1 MKASGVRAVA
11 VMHPKRRLTAR
22 LDRIRQW
29 VGMYWMGDHSR
40 ELTKFAL
47 AESSPVQYLRDVL

>member
-11 VMHPKRRLTAR
+11 VMHQKRRLTAC
-22 LDRIRQW
+22 LDRICQW
-29 VGMYWMGDHSR
+29 VGMYWMGNHSC

-47 AESSPVQYLRDVL
+47 AESSTVQYLRDVL